1 VVNIETADVAVKK
14 FQEKLKEILLPE
26 AFDSDAGIYKILNH
40 KRNQI
45 EKFIDGEL
53 VSKINAVLEGHR
65 KEERRVLDDLYAFF
79 SKYFKDGELIPQCHC
94 LANGKEAKL
103 CWANCEQYY
112 VGEIVL
118 EKRTKRSVVRKTKD
132 YFIHKNLKGFLLERL
147 DDFIK
152 TEVLNAEDIESGI
165 IRAKL
170 VKELGKAITDFL
182 AQIEDFQ
189 KELWERKKQAI
200 ETEYVITLDRIKEF
214 AGEKFLESIVGEILS
229 NERQLKEWKELGFGE
244 IKSREDLIME
254 RTLYGIEWKKLPIDT
269 RYFSQEFKERL
280 LEKLTEKH
288 NLNDILDGVLIKSEN
303 WQALSFLMEE
313 YRGKVQTI
321 YIDPPFNKGQ
331 NSDYP
336 YSVRYKDSAWI
347 TMLENRLRLAR
358 ELLNEKG
365 SIFVRCDYNGNMYVR
380 LLMNEIFGKENF
392 RNEITIRKSNIQGPI
407 NIRFNPAIESL
418 YFYSSTD
425 LARISPQYKERKA
438 ERNWLDMHSP
448 KENPRKHT
456 IQIHDEVFIA
466 PKGRHWTF
474 SQETV
479 ERLIKENRIRIIE
492 KEYIDVFGNKQLKI
506 PQYLMSATEVID
518 SNWTDIQAYSQT
530 QGFPTENSEILLK
543 RVIKSTSNEND
554 LVMDFFLGSGTTT
567 AVAHKLKRKWIG
579 VEMGEHFWTVIMPRM
594 KKVLFYD
601 KSGISKEDDVR
612 EKYNK
617 RTAGGFFKYQVL
629 EDFLSMEW

>member
-1 VVNIETADVAVKK
+1 METAEATVKK

-26 AFDSDAGIYKILNH
+26 AFDSDVGIYKILNY

-65 KEERRVLDDLYAFF
+65 KEEWRVLDDLYAFF

-152 TEVLNAEDIESGI
+152 TEILNVEDIESGI

-170 VKELGKAITDFL
+170 VKELGKAIIDFL
-182 AQIEDFQ
+182 GGIEDYQ
-189 KELWERKKQAI
+189 KELWERRKQAI

-214 AGEKFLESIVGEILS
+214 AGEEFLESIVGEILS

-254 RTLYGIEWKKLPIDT
+254 RTSYGIEWKKLPIDT
-269 RYFSQEFKERL
+269 RYFSQEFKEKL
-280 LEKLTEKH
+280 LEKITEKH
-288 NLNDILDGVLIKSEN
+288 NLNDILDGVLIKGEN
-303 WQALSFLMEE
+303 WQALNFLMEE

-336 YSVRYKDSAWI
+336 YSVRYKDSTWI
-347 TMLENRLRLAR
+347 AMLENRLRLAK
-358 ELLNEKG
+358 ELLNERG
-365 SIFVRCDYNGNMYVR
+365 GIFVRCDYRGNMYVR
-380 LLMNEIFGKENF
+380 LLMNEIFGAENF
-392 RNEITIRKSNIQGPI
+392 RNEIVINRTLAKQVVEKQFASQTESLFLFSKTDRFSI
-407 NIRFNPAIESL
+407 NIVERTIEPKWYPL
-418 YFYSSTD
+418 MHFPRADNKPRIILGRTFY
-425 LARISPQYKERKA
+425 P
-438 ERNWLDMHSP
+438 
-448 KENPRKHT
+448 
-456 IQIHDEVFIA
+456 
-466 PKGRHWTF
+466 PKGRRWAL
-474 SQETV
+474 SQERIDSFV
-479 ERLIKENRIRIIE
+479 IRNKVRINENL
-492 KEYIDVFGNKQLKI
+492 EYIDCFGNKIKGVPELLYDSEVVGNEWLDI
-506 PQYLMSATEVID
+506 PSYAQV
-518 SNWTDIQAYSQT
+518 QH
-530 QGFPTENSEILLK
+530 FPTENSEILLK
-543 RVIKSTSNEND
+543 RVIESTSNEGD

-579 VEMGEHFWTVIMPRM
+579 IEIGEHFWTIVMPRM

-601 KSGISKEDDVR
+601 KTGISKEKDVK
-612 EKYNK
+612 EKYNEK
-617 RTAGGFFKYQVL
+617 TAGGFFKYQVL
-629 EDFLSMEW
+629 EDFLNMGW